1 MARYLTL
8 EMCKKQAI
16 IDYGDDDDLIMR
28 KAATAEDFV
37 EAQIHRPLAELEK
50 DGELPAMLI
59 EAMLMYFTSS
69 YNNRDALAAVELKF
83 VPSFIALIQPY
94 KKYGHS

>member
-1 MARYLTL
+1 
-8 EMCKKQAI
+8 MCKKQAI

-28 KAATAEDFV
+28 KATTAEDFV
-37 EAQIHRPLAELEK
+37 EAQINRPLADLEK
-50 DGELPAMLI
+50 NGELPSMLI

-83 VPSFIALIQPY
+83 LPSFIALIQPY
-94 KKYGHS
+94 KKYGH

>member
-1 MARYLTL
+1 MSRYLTL

-37 EAQIHRPLAELEK
+37 EAQINRPLAELEK
-50 DGELPAMLI
+50 DGELPGMLI

-69 YNNRDALAAVELKF
+69 YNNRDALSAVELKY
-83 VPSFIALIQPY
+83 VPSFIALIQPFR
-94 KKYGHS
+94 KYGY